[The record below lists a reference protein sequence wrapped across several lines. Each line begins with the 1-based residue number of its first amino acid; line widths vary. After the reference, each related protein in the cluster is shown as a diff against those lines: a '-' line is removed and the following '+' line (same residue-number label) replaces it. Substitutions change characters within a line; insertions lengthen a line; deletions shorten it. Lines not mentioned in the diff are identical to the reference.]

1 MSAKLW
7 LAGMAWVTLANSIS
21 LIGFTPTAS
30 AQSMTPRVA
39 FAPNAKAR
47 PTTLESAWK
56 SGNYDLARKFA
67 LQRDD
72 AGSLL
77 IRSQLAQFDGKFDQ
91 AQDFAASALQTAGA
105 SDAAVDAEVML
116 AKLELRR
123 GEREPAEARL
133 RRVLLDNP
141 SAWTARYALAEL
153 LIDRG
158 QPQEARV
165 ILEALQSAFNN
176 GLLKTAEELTTLG
189 KGMVL
194 LGGYRDANYAFER
207 ALGVD
212 KTYFQAHLAQGLLF
226 LSKYNN
232 ADAEKAL
239 EQALAVNPNHPELL
253 VAFAQLEFATSNDFV
268 KMYGYLDRAAKIAPA
283 DSEMLILRAVI
294 AIYEDD
300 CERAS
305 GFVKQ
310 VLVGDK
316 NNLEAK
322 TLVAACDY
330 FSDKT
335 DEFERVRKEI
345 FALRADYASFYERMA
360 HFYTILRGYP
370 GAIEWYRRA
379 LEIDPQH
386 SEALTGLGLGLSR
399 TGHEDEAVDVLRQAF
414 AADPYNV
421 RVYNTLEMYEKVL
434 PDFVV
439 EREKRYQFRAHK
451 SQYSPLHFLMDPV
464 IKTAM
469 TVFDEKYNFKPEE
482 FLAIEVFHEPT
493 IFAVRGVGL
502 PQTSP
507 HGLCFGKLVLSRSPS
522 DGNFNWRQVM
532 WHELAH
538 VYHLQLSNY
547 RVPRWFTEGLAE
559 YETNIYDSSW
569 SRYHDQELA
578 QAIFGGKLPSVE
590 DFNRG
595 FTHARSMQDV
605 LVAYHL
611 ASLAIHYIVE
621 THGFDSVVQ
630 LLQAFG
636 EGHETAAALGLVL
649 KQTPEKFDASLRRWL
664 ERRYMGFRHQLFV
677 ELGDSGGLEALELKV
692 KNERDNAKLWAHL
705 AAARIQAYDKAGAIK
720 ALERAVE
727 LAPDDAE
734 VRYIGAR
741 VMLWADRV
749 RDAYEYGQAV
759 LDAKKDSYELRVLLG
774 RAAFS
779 LEDYRSAQVH
789 LQAATE
795 LYADGYEAWELLSR
809 VAKIRND
816 SKLEG
821 EATTRMYELD
831 QHDAVIARKY
841 ALAALKNEDWKA
853 ARDAARRWV
862 DIRPFETQS
871 HLTLSQASLKLKD
884 LPAAE
889 ASWQVLL
896 AMESGQKSSAYIK
909 IIEQL
914 VGAGQGEK
922 ALEYAEQARAAG
934 VNKSSVDKA
943 LKGP

>member
-1 MSAKLW
+1 MSAKRW
-7 LAGMAWVTLANSIS
+7 LAGMAWMTLASSVS
-21 LIGFTPTAS
+21 LIGFTTTAS
-30 AQSMTPRVA
+30 AQSMAPRAA
-39 FAPNAKAR
+39 FVPEKKVR
-47 PTTLESAWK
+47 PTTLESAWL
-56 SGNYDLARKFA
+56 SGDYEQARKFA

-72 AGSLL
+72 ARSLL
-77 IRSQLAQFDGKFDQ
+77 IRSRLAQFDGKFEQ
-91 AQDFAASALQTAGA
+91 AWDFALAALQAAGA
-105 SDAAVDAEVML
+105 SDAALDAEVML
-116 AKLELRR
+116 AELELGR
-123 GEREPAEARL
+123 GARDEAEARL
-133 RRVLLDNP
+133 RRVLQASP
-141 SAWTARYALAEL
+141 SAWTVRLALAEL
-153 LIDRG
+153 LIGRG
-158 QPQEARV
+158 QPQQARV
-165 ILEALQSAFNN
+165 ILEVLQSAFNN
-176 GLLKTAEELTTLG
+176 GLLTTAEELTTLG
-189 KGMVL
+189 KAMVL

-207 ALGVD
+207 ALRVD
-212 KTYFQAHLAQGLLF
+212 PTYFQAHLAQGLLF
-226 LSKYNN
+226 LSKYNH
-232 ADAEKAL
+232 ADAEKAF
-239 EQALAVNPNHPELL
+239 EQALLVNPNDPNLL
-253 VAFAQLEFATSNDFV
+253 VAFARLEFATSNRFD
-268 KMYGYLDRAAKIAPA
+268 KMYEYLDRAAAIAPVN
-283 DSEMLILRAVI
+283 SEMLVLRAEI

-300 CERAS
+300 CEQAS
-305 GFVKQ
+305 EFVKRA
-310 VLVGDK
+310 LVGDK

-335 DEFERVRKEI
+335 DEFERTRQEI
-345 FALRADYASFYERMA
+345 FTLRPDYASFYARLA
-360 HFYTILRGYP
+360 HVYTILRGYP

-379 LEIDPQH
+379 LEIDPKH

-399 TGHEDEAVDVLRQAF
+399 TGHEDEAMDVLRQAF

-434 PDFVV
+434 PEFVV

-451 SQYSPLHFLMDPV
+451 SQYPSLHLLMDPV
-464 IKTAM
+464 VQTAM
-469 TVFDEKYNFKPEE
+469 TVFDQKYGFKPEE
-482 FLAIEVFHEPT
+482 FLAIEVFHDPT

-522 DGNFNWRQVM
+522 DGNFNWRQVL

-559 YETNIYDSSW
+559 YETNIHDPSW
-569 SRYHDQELA
+569 NRYHDQELA
-578 QAIFGGKLPSVE
+578 RALFGGNLASVV

-611 ASLAIHYIVE
+611 ASLSIHYIVE
-621 THGFDSVVQ
+621 THGFDSVLQ
-630 LLQAFG
+630 LLKAFG
-636 EGHETAAALGLVL
+636 EGHEITAALGLVL

-664 ERRYMGFRHQLFV
+664 ERRYMGFRHQFSVDFGESFDL
-677 ELGDSGGLEALELKV
+677 EGLEREV
-692 KNERDNAKLWAHL
+692 KSERGNAKRWAHL
-705 AAARIQAYDKAGAIK
+705 AAARTQAYDKDGAIK

-727 LAPDDAE
+727 LAPADPE
-734 VRYIGAR
+734 VRYLGAQ

-759 LDAKKDSYELRVLLG
+759 LDAKKDSYNLRVLLG
-774 RAAFS
+774 RTAFT

-789 LQAATE
+789 LQAATQ
-795 LYADGYEAWELLSR
+795 LYQDGYEAWELLSR
-809 VAKIRND
+809 VAKIGKD
-816 SKLEG
+816 SKLEA
-821 EATTRMYELD
+821 EATHRMYELD
-831 QHDAVIARKY
+831 QHDAVIARRY
-841 ALAALKNEDWKA
+841 ALLALKNEDWKA

-871 HLTLSQASLKLKD
+871 HLVLSQASLKLQD

-896 AMESGQKSSAYIK
+896 AMEAGQKSGAYLK

-914 VGAGQGEK
+914 VDAGQGEK
-922 ALEYAEQARAAG
+922 AREYAEQARAAG
-934 VNKSSVDKA
+934 VKKSSVDKA
-943 LKGP
+943 LNGP